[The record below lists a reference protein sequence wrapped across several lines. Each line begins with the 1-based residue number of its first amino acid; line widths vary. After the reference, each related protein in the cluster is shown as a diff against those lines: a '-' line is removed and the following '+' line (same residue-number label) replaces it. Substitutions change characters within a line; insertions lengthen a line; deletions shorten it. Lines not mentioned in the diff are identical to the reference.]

1 MIGTLIKQV
10 GEYRRNALMTP
21 FFTAMEVV
29 MDVLIPYAIARLIDL
44 GITAGNMNQVYLY
57 GGIMLVMALMSLFFG
72 VQAGRNSA
80 VAGAGFAANLRSAM
94 YKNIQTFSFAD
105 IDKYSASGLVTR
117 MTTDVSNL
125 QNAFQMLLRVAVRAP
140 FRLVLSIIMC
150 LLIDVRMS
158 LIFLTA
164 MVVLSLAIAYIVVH
178 VGKLFTRVFEQY
190 DRLNAS
196 VQENVTAIRVVK
208 ASVREEYETNKFNR
222 AAEGLY
228 RLYLRTESLMAAN
241 HPIMNMVMYCC
252 IIALSWFG
260 ARYIVEGTLTTGQL
274 TSLFT
279 YVMSILSS
287 LMMLSMIFVNI
298 TSSTASVKRVS
309 EVIEQQTA
317 ISNPPSPLTTVADGS
332 ISFRNVSFA
341 YGNGSGEDALSD
353 ISFDIKS
360 GETIGVIGGT
370 GSGKSSMVSL
380 ISRLYDSKSGSV
392 LVGGEDVRNYDLDAL
407 RSAVAI
413 VLQKSVLFSGT
424 VLDNLRWGNPDATEE
439 ECRQACRM
447 AQADEFI
454 SEMPEGY
461 HSHIEQSGT
470 NISGGQKQRLS
481 IARALVR
488 KPKILILDDS
498 TSACDT
504 ATDARIQTAIRTQLP
519 QMTRIIIAQR
529 ISSVEHCDRIIVME
543 KGKISGF
550 GTHDELLKS
559 NQLYREIRDLSQME

>member
-1 MIGTLIKQV
+1 
-10 GEYRRNALMTP
+10 
-21 FFTAMEVV
+21 
-29 MDVLIPYAIARLIDL
+29 
-44 GITAGNMNQVYLY
+44 
-57 GGIMLVMALMSLFFG
+57 
-72 VQAGRNSA
+72 
-80 VAGAGFAANLRSAM
+80 
-94 YKNIQTFSFAD
+94 
-105 IDKYSASGLVTR
+105 
-117 MTTDVSNL
+117 
-125 QNAFQMLLRVAVRAP
+125 
-140 FRLVLSIIMC
+140 
-150 LLIDVRMS
+150 
-158 LIFLTA
+158 
-164 MVVLSLAIAYIVVH
+164 
-178 VGKLFTRVFEQY
+178 
-190 DRLNAS
+190 
-196 VQENVTAIRVVK
+196 
-208 ASVREEYETNKFNR
+208 
-222 AAEGLY
+222 
-228 RLYLRTESLMAAN
+228 
-241 HPIMNMVMYCC
+241 
-252 IIALSWFG
+252 
-260 ARYIVEGTLTTGQL
+260 
-274 TSLFT
+274 
-279 YVMSILSS
+279 
-287 LMMLSMIFVNI
+287 
-298 TSSTASVKRVS
+298 
-309 EVIEQQTA
+309 
-317 ISNPPSPLTTVADGS
+317 
-332 ISFRNVSFA
+332 
-341 YGNGSGEDALSD
+341 
-353 ISFDIKS
+353 
-360 GETIGVIGGT
+360 
-370 GSGKSSMVSL
+370 MVSL